1 MVCTVTTAM
10 TTITTMA
17 VITLPDSVGI
27 AAAVALIILL
37 AIGELAPAYG
47 DSRLKLLRR
56 YLLVVIIPLL
66 FVFSFIMITEIM
78 DVW

>member
-37 AIGELAPAYG
+37 ATKELASAYG
-47 DSRLKLLRR
+47 GSRLKLLGR
-56 YLLVVIIPLL
+56 YLMIPIIPLL
-66 FVFSFIMITEIM
+66 LLFALIVVTKIWEAT
-78 DVW
+78 